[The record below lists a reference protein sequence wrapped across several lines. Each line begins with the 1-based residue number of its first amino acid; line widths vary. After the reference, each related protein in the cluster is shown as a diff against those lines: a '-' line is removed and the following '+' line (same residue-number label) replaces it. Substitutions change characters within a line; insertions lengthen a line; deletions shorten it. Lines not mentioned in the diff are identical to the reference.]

1 MDTMHV
7 LQNFTTNPVGFHVP
21 LIVIFTQ
28 SEASI
33 KRIFM
38 TTAFYHLE
46 ILASFL

>member
-7 LQNFTTNPVGFHVP
+7 LQNLTTNPVGFPFSVP
-21 LIVIFTQ
+21 LIVVFTQ

-38 TTAFYHLE
+38 TTDFYHL
-46 ILASFL
+46 